1 MAFQSIFHSS
11 RNVSGK
17 PVDIKQHNQ
26 WLVLSLLR
34 RGSAMPASELVAATN
49 LSKTTISKI
58 LAELCSR
65 GLVCSV
71 GKGDSTVEGGKKPE
85 LFSVNGG
92 YAATIT
98 LMLSSMES
106 FSCSVID
113 LCYDI
118 IYEKDYALPENADYE
133 AVVAAM
139 ANALREAM
147 AVLESRGSAVC
158 GIAVGYGGVVN
169 TETGEILF
177 PLASSRAE
185 FRPLRDDILTLY
197 PTDEL
202 LYIDNTCHFSGN
214 AELLLDQNRDLGHIA
229 VVSCGE
235 MVNGCLLSEPQ
246 APPGHRG
253 IVGEFGH
260 LIVDPGASIGCYC
273 GCKGCLESLIS
284 RRALMARGRM
294 LSGNYPFSDL
304 AKRIQAE
311 SISVDEFF
319 DAAYENDCFAQDALW
334 PMVKYLAILIRAL
347 DVLESVSKVIIQG
360 IYARMGDKFLE
371 MLRQEMQGYNQ
382 LNFQKN
388 FTVELSQYS
397 QKGPESDKQACI
409 CGAGAFTSNFYLEQL
424 LCDT

>member
-1 MAFQSIFHSS
+1 MAYQGVFNPS

-26 WLVLSLLR
+26 RLVLSLLR
-34 RGSAMPASELVAATN
+34 RGSAMPASELAAATG

-85 LFSVNGG
+85 LFSVNAG
-92 YAATIT
+92 YAATVALI
-98 LMLSSMES
+98 LPSMES
-106 FSCSVID
+106 FSCSVVD
-113 LCYDI
+113 LCCEI
-118 IYEKDYALPENADYE
+118 VYEKEYSLPERVEYSAL
-133 AVVAAM
+133 VAAM
-139 ANALREAM
+139 ADALREAM
-147 AVLESRGSAVC
+147 AAVREKGSAVC

-169 TETGEILF
+169 TETGEILY
-177 PLASSRAE
+177 PMASSSAQ
-185 FRPLRDDILTLY
+185 FRPLRDDILALY

-235 MVNGCLLSEPQ
+235 MVNGCSLSQPQ
-246 APPGHRG
+246 GHPGHRG

-260 LIVDPGASIGCYC
+260 LIVDPGANIGCYC

-304 AKRIQAE
+304 AKRIQTE
-311 SISVDEFF
+311 CVSVDQIF
-319 DAAYENDCFAQDALW
+319 DAACADDCFAQDMLW
-334 PMVKYLAILIRAL
+334 PVVKYLAILIRAL

-360 IYARMGDKFLE
+360 IYARMGDRFLE
-371 MLRQEMQGYNQ
+371 MLRQEVQGYNQ
-382 LNFQKN
+382 LNFHKN
-388 FTVELSQYS
+388 FTVEFSQYS
-397 QKGPESDKQACI
+397 QEGPEADKRACI
-409 CGAGAFTSNFYLEQL
+409 CGAGAYTSNYYLEQL